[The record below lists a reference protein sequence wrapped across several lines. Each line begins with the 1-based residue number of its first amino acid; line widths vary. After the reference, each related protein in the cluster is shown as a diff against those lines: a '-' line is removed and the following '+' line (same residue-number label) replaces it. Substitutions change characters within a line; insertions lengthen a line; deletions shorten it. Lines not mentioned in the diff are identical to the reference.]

1 MLVPG
6 FSDGLNVILERFLI
20 TCVARARYPWFRV
33 KELALE
39 ILVATGRTEENEDTV
54 DVVVV
59 VVVVVDMTMMMMMV
73 VTTMMM
79 TMSDKR

>member
-6 FSDGLNVILERFLI
+6 LSDGLNVILERFLI

-59 VVVVVDMTMMMMMV
+59 VVDMTMMMMMV

>member
-59 VVVVVDMTMMMMMV
+59 VVVDMTMMMMV